1 MKDIFKKIKLF
12 VYDFDGVMTD
22 NRFLLN
28 SSGEEQVYL
37 NRSDG
42 LAIKMISSLGINQV
56 ILSSE
61 NSEIIKL
68 RADKLKI
75 DCMHGVLEKEKVLK
89 KIQIKY
95 GVEGDEVGYIGND
108 LNDYKAMK
116 SIGLKMCPFDAE
128 KRIVDC
134 CDIVF
139 QKKGG
144 QGVIRE
150 LYSMIT
156 GD

>member
-1 MKDIFKKIKLF
+1 MKDFFKKIKLF

-42 LAIKMISSLGINQV
+42 LAIKMISSLGINQL

-61 NSEIIKL
+61 NSEIIKV
-68 RADKLKI
+68 RAEKLKI
-75 DCMHGVLEKEKVLK
+75 DCLYGVQEKEKVIK
-89 KIQIKY
+89 KILTKFD
-95 GVEGDEVGYIGND
+95 VKEDEVGYIGND
-108 LNDYKAMK
+108 LNDLKAMK
-116 SIGLKMCPFDAE
+116 SIGLKMCPIDAE
-128 KRIVDC
+128 KRIVDS
-134 CDIVF
+134 CDIIF
-139 QKKGG
+139 QRKGG
-144 QGVIRE
+144 HGVIRE